1 MIKSM
6 TAFSRV
12 EQTVDHFSS
21 IIEIRSYNSRYLDVV
36 ARITRGYLI
45 LEDRIKSMISKK
57 VTRGRIEI
65 NVQIEDNL
73 DETLEFDLDTGR
85 AKAYHE
91 VLLKLKNLCN
101 IKTEV
106 GLDFLAGT
114 TGIITHKE
122 KERDMDACW
131 HVVEK
136 CLAKA
141 IEDLNH
147 MRSREGTNIATDMA
161 KRIDYI
167 EKSLIQIRDKS
178 DDLLDYYQ
186 KRLKERIGSLAKGI
200 VELEPARIAQ
210 EAAFLADKS
219 DISEEIIRV
228 ESHLEQFREISNSED
243 SSGRKLNFLLQE
255 LNREFNTIGSKTE
268 KAHISHIVVDV
279 KSELEKIREQVQNV
293 E

>member
-1 MIKSM
+1 MIRSM

-12 EQTVDHFSS
+12 EKTVDHFSS

-36 ARITRGYLI
+36 MRITRGYLI

-73 DETLEFDLDTGR
+73 DETLEFDLDTGK

-91 VLLKLKNLCN
+91 VLLKLKDLCN

-106 GLDFLAGT
+106 GLDFLAGA

-141 IEDLNH
+141 IEDLNY

-186 KRLKERIGSLAKGI
+186 KRLKERIGSLTKG
-200 VELEPARIAQ
+200 
-210 EAAFLADKS
+210 
-219 DISEEIIRV
+219 
-228 ESHLEQFREISNSED
+228 
-243 SSGRKLNFLLQE
+243 
-255 LNREFNTIGSKTE
+255 
-268 KAHISHIVVDV
+268 
-279 KSELEKIREQVQNV
+279 
-293 E
+293 